1 MTDEIVYSVVV
12 PIFNEEEVLNE
23 LYRRLTAVME
33 KLDGKYEII
42 FVDDGSK
49 DKSFQILKD
58 LHQKNRKIK
67 IIRFSRNFGHH
78 IAITAGLDYSQG
90 DAVILMDGDLQDPP
104 EEIPK
109 LHEKFKEGYD
119 IVYALRKRRKD
130 PLLKKIN
137 SKLFYKIFKMLTKIE
152 IHSYSG
158 IFRIMSRQVV
168 DGLKDCREKSR
179 FITALMSW
187 TGFSHIGVETG
198 RDARHWGKP
207 KYNLFKSIE
216 LAMDGITSF
225 SYAPLRIA
233 IYIGFFVGLLSF
245 IIGIYMLIKKLFF
258 GMPVSGYASLIVS
271 VFFIGSVQLFILGIV
286 GEYIGR
292 IYTEAQ
298 NRPMYVVKEKLGI
311 KEDVHQ

>member
-1 MTDEIVYSVVV
+1 MANEVVFSVVI

-23 LYRRLTAVME
+23 LYKRLTTVME

-58 LHQKNRKIK
+58 LYQKDRKIK
-67 IIRFSRNFGHH
+67 IIKFSRNFGHH
-78 IAITAGLDYSQG
+78 IAITAGLNYSQG

-130 PLLKKIN
+130 PLLKRIN
-137 SKLFYKIFKMLTKIE
+137 SKLFYKIFKMLTKVE
-152 IHSYSG
+152 IHSDSG

-168 DGLKDCREKSR
+168 DGLKNCREKSR
-179 FITALMSW
+179 FIIALMSW

-198 RDARHWGKP
+198 RDVRHLGKP

-216 LAMDGITSF
+216 LAVNGITSF
-225 SYAPLRIA
+225 SYVPLRIA
-233 IYIGFFVGLLSF
+233 IYIGFFVGLVSF
-245 IIGIYMLIKKLFF
+245 IIGIYMLIKKLFL
-258 GMPVSGYASLIVS
+258 GMPVSGYASIIVS
-271 VFFIGSVQLFILGIV
+271 VFFIGSVQLFILGVV

-311 KEDVHQ
+311 KEDVYQ